1 MGDSSSKRSVLYP
14 GTLTLSRSLMLS
26 DLMEAAIAKIDANAS
41 VEEACDRLLSSNL
54 PCLVV
59 ESSDPSD
66 PFSGLF
72 DVRGERSGFGQARS
86 RPHQFSDVNAFLTIA
101 ATNHTY
107 TQEELHASPRVE
119 KVVNAARAG
128 SVPVRLVSNISE
140 KNPLEVVAY
149 DANIVDLLQVFSRGA
164 HRVFVRSEDW
174 SDFAGMV
181 SDGRLLS
188 WLQDF
193 ASKTRALEPFM
204 ACPLRGLPLTSLHMF
219 DAIIHC
225 KTTDVVLDAMKLMS
239 EEGVSSVAVI
249 DDLERKALHSAISVT
264 DIGKIIVPAGSNQAL
279 SMPIHEFIK
288 LAREPYGAEDGEER
302 YPGKYTDSALYS
314 VSSSSTLDFV
324 IQKLLATNAHRI
336 FVETGGIL
344 HGLVSIVDGALTL
357 FSFEFSLLSS
367 LVLSLFAHL
376 AKLPNVDPTTMKR
389 QRRASSVSSGSRS
402 GSRAGRSPLM

>member
-1 MGDSSSKRSVLYP
+1 
-14 GTLTLSRSLMLS
+14 MLP
-26 DLMEAAIAKIDANAS
+26 DLMEVSITKIDANAS
-41 VEEACDRLLSSNL
+41 VEEACDKLLSSNL

-59 ESSDPSD
+59 ASSDPSH

-72 DVRGERSGFGQARS
+72 D
-86 RPHQFSDVNAFLTIA
+86 FSDVNAFLTIA

-107 TQEELHASPRVE
+107 TPEELHASPRVE

-128 SVPVRLVSNISE
+128 SVPVKLVSNISE

-149 DANIVDLLQVFSRGA
+149 DANVVDLLQVFSRGA

-174 SDFAGMV
+174 ADFAGMV

-188 WLQDF
+188 WLQEF

-204 ACPLRGLPLTSLHMF
+204 ACSLRELPLTSLHMF
-219 DAIIHC
+219 EAIIHC

-264 DIGKIIVPAGSNQAL
+264 DIGKIVVPAGSNQAL

-302 YPGKYTDSALYS
+302 YPGISFLP
-314 VSSSSTLDFV
+314 VCLLFV
-324 IQKLLATNAHRI
+324 APSLLPTCLAANAHRI

-344 HGLVSIVDGALTL
+344 HGLVSIVD
-357 FSFEFSLLSS
+357 
-367 LVLSLFAHL
+367 VLSLFAHL

>member
-1 MGDSSSKRSVLYP
+1 MESSVV
-14 GTLTLSRSLMLS
+14 
-26 DLMEAAIAKIDANAS
+26 KIDANAS
-41 VEEACDRLLSSNL
+41 VEEACDKLLASNL

-59 ESSDPSD
+59 ESSSPSH

-72 DVRGERSGFGQARS
+72 D
-86 RPHQFSDVNAFLTIA
+86 FSDVNAFLTIA

-107 TQEELHASPRVE
+107 TQEQLHASPRVE

-164 HRVFVRSEDW
+164 HRDW

-193 ASKTRALEPFM
+193 ATKTRALEPFM
-204 ACPLRGLPLTSLHMF
+204 ACSLRELPLTSLHMF

-264 DIGKIIVPAGSNQAL
+264 DIGKIVVPAGSNQAL

-302 YPGKYTDSALYS
+302 YPVYS

-324 IQKLLATNAHRI
+324 IQKLLASTPIRRFPFSLTH
-336 FVETGGIL
+336 TGGIL
-344 HGLVSIVDGALTL
+344 HGLVSIVD
-357 FSFEFSLLSS
+357 
-367 LVLSLFAHL
+367 VLSLFAHL

-389 QRRASSVSSGSRS
+389 QRRASSVSSSSRS

>member
-1 MGDSSSKRSVLYP
+1 MSSSERRLSQSYTSPPQYTSPPPASQSPDSLQRFHSDEWLRQWEGVLA
-14 GTLTLSRSLMLS
+14 R
-26 DLMEAAIAKIDANAS
+26 DLMEASIVTIDAKAS
-41 VEEACDRLLSSNL
+41 VEEACDKLLSSDL

-59 ESSDPSD
+59 ESSDPSH

-72 DVRGERSGFGQARS
+72 D
-86 RPHQFSDVNAFLTIA
+86 FSDVNAFLTIA

-193 ASKTRALEPFM
+193 ATKTRALEPFM
-204 ACPLRGLPLTSLHMF
+204 ACSLRELPLTSLHMF

-225 KTTDVVLDAMKLMS
+225 KTTDVVLDAMRLMS

-264 DIGKIIVPAGSNQAL
+264 DIGKIVVPAGSNQAL

-302 YPGKYTDSALYS
+302 YPVYS

-344 HGLVSIVDGALTL
+344 HGLVSIVD
-357 FSFEFSLLSS
+357 
-367 LVLSLFAHL
+367 VLSLFAHL

>member
-1 MGDSSSKRSVLYP
+1 MR
-14 GTLTLSRSLMLS
+14 T
-26 DLMEAAIAKIDANAS
+26 DLMEASLVKIDANAS
-41 VEEACDRLLSSNL
+41 VEEACDKLLASNL

-59 ESSDPSD
+59 ESSDPSH

-72 DVRGERSGFGQARS
+72 DS
-86 RPHQFSDVNAFLTIA
+86 RRTELLHQFSDVNAFLTIA

-107 TQEELHASPRVE
+107 TPEELHASPRME

-193 ASKTRALEPFM
+193 ATKTRALEPFM
-204 ACPLRGLPLTSLHMF
+204 ACSLRELPLTSLHMF

-249 DDLERKALHSAISVT
+249 DDLKRKALHSAISVT
-264 DIGKIIVPAGSNQAL
+264 DIGKIVVPAGSNQAL

-302 YPGKYTDSALYS
+302 YPGI
-314 VSSSSTLDFV
+314 TLDFV

-344 HGLVSIVDGALTL
+344 HGLVSIVDGALR
-357 FSFEFSLLSS
+357 EFYTR
-367 LVLSLFAHL
+367 VLSLFAHL

>member
-1 MGDSSSKRSVLYP
+1 
-14 GTLTLSRSLMLS
+14 MLP
-26 DLMEAAIAKIDANAS
+26 DLMEVSITKIDANAS
-41 VEEACDRLLSSNL
+41 VEEACDKLLSSNL

-59 ESSDPSD
+59 ASSDPSH

-72 DVRGERSGFGQARS
+72 DVRRVL
-86 RPHQFSDVNAFLTIA
+86 QFSDVNAFLTIA

-107 TQEELHASPRVE
+107 TPEELHASPRVE

-128 SVPVRLVSNISE
+128 SVPVKLVSNISE

-149 DANIVDLLQVFSRGA
+149 DANVVDLLQVFSRGA

-174 SDFAGMV
+174 ADFAGMI

-188 WLQDF
+188 WLQEF

-204 ACPLRGLPLTSLHMF
+204 ACSLRELPLTSLHMF
-219 DAIIHC
+219 EAIIHC

-264 DIGKIIVPAGSNQAL
+264 DIGKIVVPAGSNQAL

-302 YPGKYTDSALYS
+302 YPGI
-314 VSSSSTLDFV
+314 TLDFV

-344 HGLVSIVDGALTL
+344 HGLVSIVD
-357 FSFEFSLLSS
+357 
-367 LVLSLFAHL
+367 VLSLFAHL